1 MAERKDSLGKRLNK
15 LREEKNLTQKQL
27 GIILSVS
34 AAAIGTYENDKKNPP
49 NDTLIKIADFFNVST
64 DYLLCRTDD
73 SRIKS
78 LKNKLSKEF
87 LEAGIEDIGI
97 LKNAT
102 FEDLSSEDLEDLL
115 KVANRI
121 KKNHNRQ

>member
-1 MAERKDSLGKRLNK
+1 MQADTLGSRLK
-15 LREEKNLTQKQL
+15 QVREEKNLTQKQIAVML
-27 GIILSVS
+27 NV
-34 AAAIGTYENDKKNPP
+34 ATRTIGFYENNLRHPSYDI
-49 NDTLIKIADFFNVST
+49 LIKLADFFNVST

-73 SRIKS
+73 SKIKS
-78 LKNKLSKEF
+78 VKNKLSKEF

-102 FEDLSSEDLEDLL
+102 LEDLSSEDLEDLL